1 MIHLMQGFVGSG
13 KSTRAKR
20 IEQQTG
26 AVRFTPDEWMSRL
39 FGSNPS
45 ANEFAK
51 NLQTIF
57 DLAEPLWMAVAK
69 AGADVILDF
78 GFWTRAS
85 RQEMADHLRR
95 EALEYRWIRMEASIE
110 DCRNRNRH
118 RHETGDGLLDISDTT
133 FNLLSERY
141 ESFTDEEFIRL
152 S

>member
-26 AVRFTPDEWMSRL
+26 TVRFAPDEWMARL
-39 FGSNPS
+39 FGPNPPADKF
-45 ANEFAK
+45 ANHLAA
-51 NLQTIF
+51 IF
-57 DLAEPLWMAVAK
+57 ELAQPLWMAVAK

-85 RQEMADHLRR
+85 RQEIADHLRR
-95 EALEYRWIRMEASIE
+95 EALEYRWIRMETSIE
-110 DCRNRNRH
+110 DCRDRNRH
-118 RHETGDGLLDISDTT
+118 RQDTGEGLLDISDTT
-133 FNLLSERY
+133 FDLLLERY
-141 ESFTDEEFIRL
+141 ESFTDEELERL